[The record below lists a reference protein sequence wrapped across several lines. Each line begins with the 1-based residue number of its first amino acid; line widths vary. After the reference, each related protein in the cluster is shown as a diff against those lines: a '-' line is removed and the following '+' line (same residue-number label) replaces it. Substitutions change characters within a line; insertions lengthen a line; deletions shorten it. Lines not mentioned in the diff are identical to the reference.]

1 MLRRVLHGNA
11 VNDAR
16 NTAQS
21 DLVKTMHLKTLAII
35 LVTTGTLAACGGAE
49 QDSGAQA
56 TVDVSNAAPSVSF
69 TPGSDFSSAGKPGG
83 PVSVAYRII
92 GQPVVG
98 QPIAIELRVLSALGT
113 QPINVGYRINDAS
126 AMQLAESQPPFIT
139 VAPVA
144 EGDSTTHQ
152 VTIVPLRE
160 GRLYL
165 NVSASVETE
174 EGTMSTVTAIPVQV
188 GEGGREIEE
197 NGTLTTDENGESI
210 RSLPA
215 DN

>member
-1 MLRRVLHGNA
+1 MLRRLLHGDA
-11 VNDAR
+11 VIDNR
-16 NTAQS
+16 ITAQG
-21 DLVKTMHLKTLAII
+21 DQVKTMHLKKLATI
-35 LVTTGTLAACGGAE
+35 LAAAGMLAACGAAE
-49 QDSGAQA
+49 QGSDAQA
-56 TVDVSNAAPSVSF
+56 TVDVSNSAPEVSF
-69 TPGSDFSSAGKPGG
+69 TPGSDFAAASKPGG
-83 PVSVAYRII
+83 PVSVGYRII

-98 QPIAIELRVLSALGT
+98 QPVAIELRLVSALGT

-139 VAPVA
+139 VAPAAV
-144 EGDSTTHQ
+144 EEPTMHQ

-188 GEGGREIEE
+188 GEGGREVEE
-197 NGTLTTDENGESI
+197 NGELSTDENGEAI

-215 DN
+215 NN